1 VTDVETRAWPPVPD
15 SISEQA
21 RSFLTSPSPFGGDSA
36 PFDPDDTPAW
46 EKFIAERDTAIA
58 QVIRDRLPGDLPVEE
73 SSFEIDGTTTY
84 VIRPRHVDGGAATP
98 VYLDIHG
105 GALILGGGEVC
116 RLMSRAMALGRPMIT
131 WSVDYR
137 MPPNYP
143 YPASLDDCCAVY
155 RRLLEERSPQDIFVG
170 GASAGGNLAAA
181 LMLRAKDEGLAMP
194 VGLVLRTPEVDLT
207 ESGDTFHTLNGIDNA
222 LQPLMR
228 TNLLYANGADLA
240 DPYLS
245 PLFGDLSGFP
255 PTFLQAGTRDLFL
268 SNTVRMHR
276 RLLAAGVEAELHVFE
291 AMPHGGFGGGTPE
304 DMDLAQSVLSFL
316 ERRHQLG
323 ESLHAKQL
331 RAYDT

>member
-1 VTDVETRAWPPVPD
+1 MTDVEYLRPPAPD

-21 RSFLTSPSPFGGDSA
+21 RSFLMSPSPLVGDAA
-36 PFDPDDTPAW
+36 PLDPDDTAAW
-46 EKFIAERDTAIA
+46 EELISERDADLA
-58 QVIRDRLPGDLPVEE
+58 QMIVSRVPADLPVEE
-73 SSFEIDGTTTY
+73 SSFEIEGTTTY
-84 VIRPRHVDGGAATP
+84 VLRPHHVDGGLATP
-98 VYLDIHG
+98 IYLDFHG

-116 RLMSRAMALGRPMIT
+116 RLMSRAMAFGRPMIT

-137 MPPNYP
+137 MPPKYP
-143 YPASLDDCCAVY
+143 YPASLDDCFAVY
-155 RRLLEERSPQDIFVG
+155 RRLLKERSPQDIFVG

-194 VGLVLRTPEVDLT
+194 AGLVLITPEVDLT
-207 ESGDTFHTLNGIDNA
+207 ESGDTFRTLNGIDNA

-228 TNLLYANGADLA
+228 TNLLYANGADLT

-276 RLLAAGVEAELHVFE
+276 RLLAAGVEADLHVFE

-304 DMDLAQSVLSFL
+304 DMDLAQSVLAFL
-316 ERRHQLG
+316 ERRRQLVEVAQG
-323 ESLHAKQL
+323 ETSHVHNA
-331 RAYDT
+331 

>member
-1 VTDVETRAWPPVPD
+1 VNDVETRATPPVPD

-21 RSFLTSPSPFGGDSA
+21 RSFLASPSPFGGESA
-36 PFDPDDTPAW
+36 PVDVGDISAW
-46 EKFIAERDTAIA
+46 ERLIAERDAA
-58 QVIRDRLPGDLPVEE
+58 LAELIRTRLPADLPVEE
-73 SSFEIDGTTTY
+73 NSFEIEGVTTY
-84 VIRPRHVDGGAATP
+84 VLRPHNVESCATTP
-98 VYLDIHG
+98 IYLDIHG
-105 GALILGGGEVC
+105 GALIFGAGEVC
-116 RLMSRAMALGRPMIT
+116 RLMSRAMALSRPMIT

-137 MPPNYP
+137 MPPKNP
-143 YPASLDDCCAVY
+143 YPASLDDCFAVY
-155 RRLLEERSPQDIFVG
+155 RRLLKERSPQDIFVG

-194 VGLVLRTPEVDLT
+194 AGLVLRSPEVDLT
-207 ESGDTFHTLNGIDNA
+207 ESGDTFCTLNGIDNA
-222 LQPLMR
+222 LQPLMA

-268 SNTVRMHR
+268 SNTVRIHR

-304 DMDLAQSVLSFL
+304 DLDLAQSVLTFL
-316 ERRHQLG
+316 ERHHQLG
-323 ESLHAKQL
+323 GIARG
-331 RAYDT
+331 RATPCE

>member
-1 VTDVETRAWPPVPD
+1 MTDVETRVWPPVPE

-21 RSFLTSPSPFGGDSA
+21 RSFLASPSPFGGESA
-36 PFDPDDTPAW
+36 PIDLGDLSAW
-46 EKFIAERDTAIA
+46 ERLIAERNAALA
-58 QVIRDRLPGDLPVEE
+58 QLIRKRLPPDLPVEE
-73 SSFEIDGTTTY
+73 SSFEIDRTTTY
-84 VIRPRHVDGGAATP
+84 VLRPHNVDGSTTTP
-98 VYLDIHG
+98 IYLDIHG
-105 GALILGGGEVC
+105 GALIFGGGEVC
-116 RLMSRAMALGRPMIT
+116 RLMSRAMALSRPMIT

-137 MPPNYP
+137 MPPKNP
-143 YPASLDDCCAVY
+143 YPASLDDCFAVY
-155 RRLLEERSPQDIFVG
+155 RRLLKERSPQEIFVG

-194 VGLVLRTPEVDLT
+194 AGLVLRSPEVDLT
-207 ESGDTFHTLNGIDNA
+207 ESGDTFRTLNGVDNA
-222 LQPLMR
+222 LQPLMT

-240 DPYLS
+240 HPYLS

-304 DMDLAQSVLSFL
+304 DMDLAESVLAFL
-316 ERRHQLG
+316 ERHC
-323 ESLHAKQL
+323 QL
-331 RAYDT
+331 RALSQG

>member
-1 VTDVETRAWPPVPD
+1 MTDVEHRLRFPAPD

-21 RSFLTSPSPFGGDSA
+21 RRFLMAASPLGGDAA
-36 PFDPDDTPAW
+36 PFDPDDIAAW
-46 EKFIAERDTAIA
+46 EELISVRDADLARMIHSRVPA
-58 QVIRDRLPGDLPVEE
+58 DLPVEE
-73 SSFEIDGTTTY
+73 SSFEIEGTTTY
-84 VIRPRHVDGGAATP
+84 VLRPHHIDGGRATP
-98 VYLDIHG
+98 VYLDFHG
-105 GALILGGGEVC
+105 GALIFGGGEVC
-116 RLMSRAMALGRPMIT
+116 RLMSRAMAAGRPMIT

-137 MPPNYP
+137 MPPKYP
-143 YPASLDDCCAVY
+143 YPASLDDCVAVY

-194 VGLVLRTPEVDLT
+194 AGLILITPEVDLT
-207 ESGDTFHTLNGIDNA
+207 ESGDTFRTLNGIDTA

-228 TNLLYANGADLA
+228 TNLLYAHGADLT

-245 PLFGDLSGFP
+245 PLFGDLGDFP

-276 RLLAAGVEAELHVFE
+276 RLLAAGVEADLHVFE

-304 DMDLAQSVLSFL
+304 DMDLAQSVLAFL
-316 ERRHQLG
+316 ERRRQLVEVAQG
-323 ESLHAKQL
+323 ETGHV
-331 RAYDT
+331 YDA

>member
-1 VTDVETRAWPPVPD
+1 
-15 SISEQA
+15 
-21 RSFLTSPSPFGGDSA
+21 
-36 PFDPDDTPAW
+36 
-46 EKFIAERDTAIA
+46 
-58 QVIRDRLPGDLPVEE
+58 
-73 SSFEIDGTTTY
+73 
-84 VIRPRHVDGGAATP
+84 
-98 VYLDIHG
+98 
-105 GALILGGGEVC
+105 
-116 RLMSRAMALGRPMIT
+116 MALSRPMIT

-137 MPPNYP
+137 MPPKNP
-143 YPASLDDCCAVY
+143 YPAGLDDCFAVY
-155 RRLLEERSPQDIFVG
+155 RRLLKERSPQDIFVG

-194 VGLVLRTPEVDLT
+194 AGLVLRTPEVDLT
-207 ESGDTFHTLNGIDNA
+207 ESGDTFRTLNGIDNA
-222 LQPLMR
+222 LQPLMP

-304 DMDLAQSVLSFL
+304 DMDLAQSVLTFL
-316 ERRHQLG
+316 ERHRQLVAG
-323 ESLHAKQL
+323 ADAKHLHAQ
-331 RAYDT
+331 